1 MEENKVY
8 NNPDAQEEGGINLV
22 EWFFKCLGH
31 WYWFVISVV
40 LCVSAAYVYTRFQ
53 TPQYNA
59 SATVLI
65 TEKDGRRSAQMSD
78 AMMALQNMGSFSMTS
93 SFENELEILKSRTLV
108 KNVVTDLKLY
118 INSYKKTSFGYDI
131 PLYHNEPLN
140 VFITPEDAAHFPKG
154 ARLESLIRP
163 NGTLD
168 VLLSY
173 EIGEQE
179 FEYSYAF
186 DSLPAVI
193 PSEYGVITLTKP
205 QQEMAISENF
215 KMITNIASPIAVAR
229 GYSKNLS
236 VSATSKLTTIANI
249 SIKNSVKKRG
259 VDFINKLVE
268 LYNKEA
274 NDEKNIVAQKTADF
288 IDERILVIGEELE
301 STDREVASFK
311 QRSGLT
317 DIESEAQLALQENSI
332 YQQQFTEVNTQISL
346 VEFLRDYVAK
356 AEHIGEIIPSNVGL
370 KDVDLSTVIDQYNA
384 LVIERKRLLL
394 TSTESNPVVV
404 SVTSSIQTMYNTVEA
419 TVASVL
425 NGLQIRKQ
433 AIEKESGSFQSRISK
448 APEKEKEYLSI
459 ARQQEIKAALYI
471 TLLQKREENAITLSA
486 TANNGRI
493 IAEAMADTNPV
504 EPNSM
509 MIMLVALM
517 LGLCAPIAILYLRD
531 LLKFKIDDRADVERI
546 TSVPVLSELPSGRKQ
561 TPVIGSVMVRENK
574 NDMMEESFR
583 ALRTQVLFMLE
594 KGQQVLLVTSS
605 QPGEGKSFVTANLA
619 VSLAY
624 LGKKTLVIGADIR
637 KPGLNKAF
645 GFNKKQ
651 YGVSNYLNDPEGT
664 RLEDFIFTS
673 ELSENLH
680 ILPGGTVPPN
690 PTELV

>member
-59 SATVLI
+59 SASVLI

-118 INSYKKTSFGYDI
+118 INSYKKSSFGYDI
-131 PLYHNEPLN
+131 PLYQNEPVN

-179 FEYSYAF
+179 FEFSYAF

-274 NDEKNIVAQKTADF
+274 NDEKNIVAQKTSDF
-288 IDERILVIGEELE
+288 FDERILVIGEELE

-317 DIESEAQLALQENSI
+317 DIESEAQLALQENS
-332 YQQQFTEVNTQISL
+332 
-346 VEFLRDYVAK
+346 
-356 AEHIGEIIPSNVGL
+356 
-370 KDVDLSTVIDQYNA
+370 
-384 LVIERKRLLL
+384 
-394 TSTESNPVVV
+394 
-404 SVTSSIQTMYNTVEA
+404 
-419 TVASVL
+419 
-425 NGLQIRKQ
+425 
-433 AIEKESGSFQSRISK
+433 
-448 APEKEKEYLSI
+448 
-459 ARQQEIKAALYI
+459 
-471 TLLQKREENAITLSA
+471 
-486 TANNGRI
+486 
-493 IAEAMADTNPV
+493 
-504 EPNSM
+504 
-509 MIMLVALM
+509 
-517 LGLCAPIAILYLRD
+517 
-531 LLKFKIDDRADVERI
+531 
-546 TSVPVLSELPSGRKQ
+546 
-561 TPVIGSVMVRENK
+561 
-574 NDMMEESFR
+574 
-583 ALRTQVLFMLE
+583 
-594 KGQQVLLVTSS
+594 
-605 QPGEGKSFVTANLA
+605 
-619 VSLAY
+619 
-624 LGKKTLVIGADIR
+624 
-637 KPGLNKAF
+637 
-645 GFNKKQ
+645 
-651 YGVSNYLNDPEGT
+651 
-664 RLEDFIFTS
+664 
-673 ELSENLH
+673 
-680 ILPGGTVPPN
+680 
-690 PTELV
+690 